1 MPTEFLAD
9 PGKVIL
15 AAEQATV
22 HRFPDADSVLVD
34 DRIHTRFEADGA
46 GITWDDEWVKVL
58 TEKGRRA
65 HATVTLDYN
74 ERSGDAGFFCLEVV
88 GTNGVVRTIDFAQTL
103 KVATDNSCMDANI
116 VDPADK
122 KVSCSI
128 PDLQIGEIR
137 HVRFW
142 RRTRKARMRN
152 AWADANL
159 LEQRQ
164 PILSTVI
171 TVDQPAGLPVVHAVV
186 RNPFTNTVVRAQ
198 DRGLP
203 NGRKLLKWTA
213 KDVPQAFPEPNMPPF
228 SRCAQTLRL
237 STIKDWPTVSRWYW
251 KLCEPHL
258 ARTTSAMTNTVNRLV
273 KGCSDERTRIRALF
287 KFVSQE
293 IRYMGLTLEDDAP
306 GYEPHDVDVTF
317 DNRYGVCRD
326 KAALLV
332 AMCRIAGVKA
342 FPVLIHAGAKMDAEI
357 PSPFFNHAIV
367 AVEASGG
374 RYQLMDPTDEST
386 KDLLPAYLSDKSYL
400 VARPEGEGLQTS
412 PVASAEE
419 NLLRVA
425 SEGSLDANGDVLLM
439 TSFEFDGINDTAVRH
454 SLLKKTSE
462 QRRKWFEG
470 VWRGVASGAELLSV
484 EIRPSDL
491 RNTDEKLTAKTVV
504 RLPEVLLRGRSRD
517 ALTLPFATTSLSVAN
532 GILDENT
539 ALEKRRFPLVLPCT
553 AATDETLRLTLDDSV
568 APVLSL
574 PSSTTLSTPHS
585 SYSFSRTIACTNGVL
600 TARRTMR
607 VEDVNFDVATY
618 EALRNARKDVET
630 AEREGPFFKA
640 RKDENANIHIR
651 EESTVMHFTSPNS
664 WTTTNVVEKEILT
677 YRGKQTSSELN
688 FTYAPSTRSIELV
701 SATVSNRNGKV
712 LSVTPK
718 EINVMDC
725 SWAASAPRYPASKIL
740 VVNLPGVEIGSVVRY
755 VVARSVTNAPVA
767 EAFSYTFGGRNPV
780 DFEKVEMHI
789 PEGLEFRERTSRLLA
804 KFLKVTTNAHERVY
818 SWTMHNPSR
827 EPDEPSQPP
836 TSQWR
841 PCFSASF
848 ADWEG
853 YGASLVGALAAAR
866 GEGSIW
872 IPWSDD
878 SSRTAI
884 ARARAKE
891 LVADCSAPAD
901 RIRALRRFLR
911 KIRVT
916 GPGLF
921 ELPFDQAFTAP
932 DRVLSEGYGS
942 RTDYMNLFRV
952 MLEAAGF
959 DCSFALVA
967 GDALGF
973 QGTEEKWRAMPRPG
987 TFGTLVVRAVWRSA
1001 GIPFFREETE
1011 FWLSTENDYTPPE
1024 ASSNLGNAYF
1034 DPQCISFGR
1043 IAAASSEWVTRDDNY
1058 CRMDVRENGA
1068 VDFTVR
1074 NCSYGSGVGG
1084 LRKRFAELLPEMRSR
1099 FHQKLLGALAQN
1111 ATATSELETDV
1122 EGYPFTLSLKAYA
1135 EGYAVAKDDCI
1146 RLTID
1151 DFTGKVFGVGGERR
1165 RSPIGLNG
1173 RREVIDTYE
1182 IVFPEGYTKIDVLPK
1197 SFTIRNP
1204 RDEKDVWL
1212 KHEVSSR
1219 IVDKCL
1225 HVTVRRS
1232 VSRAKATCLGFDL
1245 HPFLHDWNRRAAAES
1260 ARTISVRKSK

>member
-74 ERSGDAGFFCLEVV
+74 ERYGDAGFFCLEVV

-213 KDVPQAFPEPNMPPF
+213 KDVPQAFPEPNMPPL

-293 IRYMGLTLEDDAP
+293 IRYMGLTFEDDAP

-470 VWRGVASGAELLSV
+470 VWRGVAS
-484 EIRPSDL
+484 
-491 RNTDEKLTAKTVV
+491 
-504 RLPEVLLRGRSRD
+504 
-517 ALTLPFATTSLSVAN
+517 
-532 GILDENT
+532 
-539 ALEKRRFPLVLPCT
+539 
-553 AATDETLRLTLDDSV
+553 
-568 APVLSL
+568 LSL
-574 PSSTTLSTPHS
+574 
-585 SYSFSRTIACTNGVL
+585 
-600 TARRTMR
+600 
-607 VEDVNFDVATY
+607 
-618 EALRNARKDVET
+618 
-630 AEREGPFFKA
+630 
-640 RKDENANIHIR
+640 IHI
-651 EESTVMHFTSPNS
+651 
-664 WTTTNVVEKEILT
+664 
-677 YRGKQTSSELN
+677 
-688 FTYAPSTRSIELV
+688 
-701 SATVSNRNGKV
+701 
-712 LSVTPK
+712 
-718 EINVMDC
+718 
-725 SWAASAPRYPASKIL
+725 
-740 VVNLPGVEIGSVVRY
+740 
-755 VVARSVTNAPVA
+755 
-767 EAFSYTFGGRNPV
+767 
-780 DFEKVEMHI
+780 
-789 PEGLEFRERTSRLLA
+789 
-804 KFLKVTTNAHERVY
+804 
-818 SWTMHNPSR
+818 
-827 EPDEPSQPP
+827 
-836 TSQWR
+836 
-841 PCFSASF
+841 
-848 ADWEG
+848 
-853 YGASLVGALAAAR
+853 
-866 GEGSIW
+866 
-872 IPWSDD
+872 
-878 SSRTAI
+878 
-884 ARARAKE
+884 
-891 LVADCSAPAD
+891 
-901 RIRALRRFLR
+901 
-911 KIRVT
+911 
-916 GPGLF
+916 
-921 ELPFDQAFTAP
+921 
-932 DRVLSEGYGS
+932 
-942 RTDYMNLFRV
+942 
-952 MLEAAGF
+952 
-959 DCSFALVA
+959 
-967 GDALGF
+967 
-973 QGTEEKWRAMPRPG
+973 
-987 TFGTLVVRAVWRSA
+987 
-1001 GIPFFREETE
+1001 
-1011 FWLSTENDYTPPE
+1011 
-1024 ASSNLGNAYF
+1024 
-1034 DPQCISFGR
+1034 
-1043 IAAASSEWVTRDDNY
+1043 
-1058 CRMDVRENGA
+1058 
-1068 VDFTVR
+1068 
-1074 NCSYGSGVGG
+1074 
-1084 LRKRFAELLPEMRSR
+1084 
-1099 FHQKLLGALAQN
+1099 
-1111 ATATSELETDV
+1111 
-1122 EGYPFTLSLKAYA
+1122 
-1135 EGYAVAKDDCI
+1135 
-1146 RLTID
+1146 
-1151 DFTGKVFGVGGERR
+1151 
-1165 RSPIGLNG
+1165 
-1173 RREVIDTYE
+1173 
-1182 IVFPEGYTKIDVLPK
+1182 
-1197 SFTIRNP
+1197 
-1204 RDEKDVWL
+1204 
-1212 KHEVSSR
+1212 
-1219 IVDKCL
+1219 
-1225 HVTVRRS
+1225 
-1232 VSRAKATCLGFDL
+1232 
-1245 HPFLHDWNRRAAAES
+1245 
-1260 ARTISVRKSK
+1260 